1 MSKGFVL
8 FFFTPA
14 FSHHSMV
21 YGISSSAAFLR
32 AISFCNTPIFVPI
45 QLFSLIRDL
54 IPTACKTP
62 KNQIHNY
69 QKTPKKSHNYP
80 KTPHIFKEF
89 KEGESGSN
97 LFLAINQSNQI
108 KKITNT
114 HCNFHKL
121 LIDCKQ
127 ESGRLIPHKHIL
139 RRVKKLV
146 TESHRSHS
154 VFHKQIVD
162 RESKQARNGRSMDC
176 SSMLNSS
183 NMELG
188 DGIYYSWWWL
198 WRNFLQENDRNGL
211 IPQVH

>member
-1 MSKGFVL
+1 VGVERIMQRQKMSKGFVL

-14 FSHHSMV
+14 FSQHSMV

-108 KKITNT
+108 KK
-114 HCNFHKL
+114 
-121 LIDCKQ
+121 
-127 ESGRLIPHKHIL
+127 
-139 RRVKKLV
+139 
-146 TESHRSHS
+146 
-154 VFHKQIVD
+154 
-162 RESKQARNGRSMDC
+162 
-176 SSMLNSS
+176 
-183 NMELG
+183 
-188 DGIYYSWWWL
+188 
-198 WRNFLQENDRNGL
+198 
-211 IPQVH
+211 